1 MKVTAC
7 DNQYAISTAQLA
19 TGLSK
24 TGAVAKTFGVSL
36 EEVLGHITAIGSVTM
51 ETGDVI
57 GNSLKTIYSRMT
69 THKEAK
75 KALDSVGISLTKMT
89 DEGEKAKGI
98 GEIMG
103 ELAGKWR
110 TLSDEQKQHIGVQIA
125 GRNHLTRFLAL
136 MNNWKT
142 ATDATKTA
150 LNSQGSAAREQEAYM
165 QSYEAKLNGIKTR
178 FTELALA
185 IGKAFLS
192 DGMTSFLHGI
202 ASITEGVTKLISKI
216 GVLPTIFSAIS
227 LVAGKML
234 FKGDFFESIAKGFGN
249 IVDNIEGRGKKLE
262 ATLSK
267 VGSVFSDFKSKFT
280 SKLNIKGAGQE
291 LADVAKGSAEAGE
304 SIKKIG
310 ANSQASGTAMSA
322 AFRSAAAGAKSFALG
337 LASIAL
343 QTVALAAIGW
353 AIGALIEKFTKA
365 SAEADRLKQKYA
377 QQQETALEAYNKAGN
392 TFGTS
397 IQKFQEL
404 SKIPQAKMNT
414 EQLEEYKNVQNEIAK
429 VLPNAVAYT
438 DQYGQA
444 HLRSAQAV
452 QKEVEVIQRLAQAR
466 AESAKTEFLTN
477 LKKEQEGIDKLSKDV
492 IEARKLQAANDTT
505 NGKSFTQGF
514 FSNDTLEKRY
524 NEGVAKEQEAL
535 GALTSALQSNSV
547 AIGDNAVEW
556 LKASGAMANASTTA
570 SSVIQNYAKVNQAT
584 VDTIDQL
591 ADAENLDFGQAYV
604 KSQTQ
609 LKENTEAFGKSVT
622 QQYDKFKSLN
632 KGAKEA
638 VTKSFDTILRSM
650 DLSKPMD
657 EINTKMNVVSD
668 ALAKVGKNGEVNGK
682 QLQKMLQDAG
692 LSARE
697 ATEMVN
703 ELARATE
710 NDKLKLSIENGD
722 IADTTESVRELTDE
736 LLKAVNALQIFNGMR
751 DGEGEAV
758 SSRIDYIKSRK
769 KLNANSYLADDRVQG
784 QLEQLSTITGVR
796 KQTIVDNLEDIG
808 DAFGKMSKLSQEE
821 MEGFQ
826 QAFLEKGAKWDE
838 MTKGMSEGAKT
849 MFANMVQYVNRG
861 GVTAAQ
867 ALQLALNQVGQV
879 SEQVETDLEKR
890 FTSLK
895 KNLGSASEAE
905 FLSSWATTVQGGL
918 KQLDGQFTTLVDSAG
933 RLKLA
938 MVNGE
943 TSPFIDNLNK
953 QVEELGLTYQTK
965 LNGGNLE
972 LNIVDANGNVRATLG
987 QLNKDILES
996 GMAAGLMEKAYRDVK
1011 GEITSVNTF
1020 LEQTGNILQASG
1032 QQFEVYEG
1040 GLRLV
1045 GETGA
1050 TQKLALSEYNESLK
1064 ALGLTIQSISEKDGK
1079 ITVTLTDA
1087 NGNTFTQTI
1096 GDLEQMKQKMDELNG
1111 KDAKAKVDVETDK
1124 AKQKL
1129 DEVKTDHQELDGQET
1144 KSEHTVDV
1152 HANDEQV
1159 QKTQE
1164 EIDNIGKDAN
1174 VDVQVKANTDAISTA
1189 LTALQTAL
1197 TQSGLLQTALDAI
1210 SSIIDSINTKTES
1223 LSSLQTTL
1231 DNIKKSAED
1240 AKTAIDN
1247 IITAMTSE
1255 FTPTLNSTS
1264 FDNIKTAVE
1273 GVSTAVDTLQQKLS
1287 NLSVPSVLQSAP
1299 TQTPTAPTTDY
1310 TAMQTAQSQAISAMS
1325 SAWSSFAS
1333 ESVNTISNM
1342 ALSIN
1347 VSMVAMSAM
1356 MVASATVGT
1365 IAVSMAMANMGST
1378 VVSSVNQMA
1387 SSVVSRFSAMVSQVA
1402 SLASSIGYRVAGGVN
1417 ASAGAAAG
1425 AMASLAQGMINAFN
1439 ARINSF
1445 DFAGAASRIARM
1457 IALGEVS
1464 STIATDDLGI
1474 GDSNVAIEGLFNSSP
1489 EGLALGFAASDGLSS
1504 GGFGSD
1510 FGAGTFHRPMFT
1522 ASAKDS
1528 KLADPYERKEL
1539 DLTIERSQ
1547 HLITR
1552 AKTVLEQMVKH
1563 TAEYR
1568 DQLMIVESVNKTLLK
1583 QEEEKLKT
1591 TLDRQNAIETE
1602 LQGLKNVS
1610 SHTEKQREQYN
1621 KLQQEFDNNTKEIWK
1636 TEQTLDKL
1644 ANEIANNSLKVY
1656 SDYLDEIKDKWN
1668 DVISATKQAIDALD
1682 FDLDKLDTE
1691 DDPDVVRKMTL
1702 QTRLREQ
1709 TMILE
1714 KTYLNQLVAQQNEY
1728 SRAVANHLT
1737 SDEQLKKMKEEIIK
1751 TDENYK
1757 KEVIKGL
1764 KLEKEIRKEREEIAK
1779 ENVDNLKS
1787 YYKHMSELSKQAI
1800 EKEKEA
1806 LKKLQDEKNKMYDA
1820 EKEKINEVYNAKIE
1834 SLDNTRKEEEYAKKI
1849 NELNEKRADLMRKIS
1864 LASRDDSVEGQKKV
1878 SDLQKELKKVNEDYD
1893 KEQKNKQ
1900 DERYKDALKKQKELD
1915 EKNIEKNKKQ
1925 DEELF
1930 DKATKDLENKAKSID
1945 KYYDSITN
1953 DQKKW
1958 ETLIKQFKNGD
1969 DTALDELM
1977 RDMVDGISNL
1987 MSGSGKDILGGEKLS
2002 PEDLKE
2008 ILKDSLTDLSNVW
2021 YSVEKDMKKLTD
2033 TQNQA
2038 LQLAKKNQDGLSVRN
2053 PQYTTSGARDSKNFP
2068 TTKQYKI
2075 APGDPK
2081 PQSSGSGNP
2090 AGIKATHT
2098 VVRGDTLWDLAA
2110 RYYGDPWKWK
2120 KIQAANGG
2128 INPYYI
2134 QIGQKLLI
2142 PFRSGGYTGDWAGD
2156 GGRIAMLHKKELVLN
2171 QNQTRDLLDTIRTL
2185 ETIQKTNRS
2194 HNVDSHV
2201 ENNGLN
2207 IENLEMHVHYDG
2219 KDDKSADK
2227 VAMEILQA
2235 INRKR

>member
-1 MKVTAC
+1 
-7 DNQYAISTAQLA
+7 
-19 TGLSK
+19 
-24 TGAVAKTFGVSL
+24 
-36 EEVLGHITAIGSVTM
+36 
-51 ETGDVI
+51 
-57 GNSLKTIYSRMT
+57 MT

-89 DEGEKAKGI
+89 DEGEKAKGV

-150 LNSQGSAAREQEAYM
+150 LNSQGSAAKEQAAYM

-202 ASITEGVTKLISKI
+202 ANITEGVTRLISKV
-216 GVLPTIFSAIS
+216 GVLPTIFGAIS
-227 LVAGKML
+227 LVVGRMIKSSSL
-234 FKGDFFESIAKGFGN
+234 FKDGNFFENVAKGFGN
-249 IVDNIEGRGKKLE
+249 IVDNIEGRGRKLE

-267 VGSVFSDFKSKFT
+267 IGSAFSDFKSKFT
-280 SKLNIKGAGQE
+280 SKLNIKGAGKE

-322 AFRSAAAGAKSFALG
+322 AFKSAAAGAKAFALG

-343 QTVALAAIGW
+343 QTVAIAAIGW

-377 QQQETALEAYNKAGN
+377 QQQETALEAYNKSGN
-392 TFGTS
+392 TFGNS

-404 SKIPQAKMNT
+404 SKIPEAKMNT

-466 AESAKTEFLTN
+466 AESAKTEFLAN
-477 LKKEQEGIDKLSKDV
+477 LKKEQEGIDKLSRDV

-505 NGKSFTQGF
+505 NGKSIAQGF
-514 FSNDTLEKRY
+514 FSNETLEKRY
-524 NEGVAKEQEAL
+524 NEGVIKEQEAL

-547 AIGDNAVEW
+547 AIGDNAVAW
-556 LKASGAMANASTTA
+556 LQASGAMANASTTA
-570 SSVIQNYAKVNQAT
+570 ASVIQNYAKVNQAT

-609 LKENTEAFGKSVT
+609 LKENTEAFGKSVA

-657 EINTKMNVVSD
+657 EINNKMNVVSD
-668 ALAKVGKNGEVNGK
+668 ALVKVGKNGEVNGK

-692 LSARE
+692 LSAKE
-697 ATEMVN
+697 ATDMVN

-895 KNLGSASEAE
+895 KNLGSASESE

-943 TSPFIDNLNK
+943 SSPFIENLNK
-953 QVEELGLTYQTK
+953 QVEELGLNYQTK

-987 QLNKDILES
+987 QLNKDVLES

-1011 GEITSVNTF
+1011 GEITSMNTF

-1064 ALGLTIQSISEKDGK
+1064 ALGLTIQSISEQDGK
-1079 ITVTLTDA
+1079 ITLTLTDA

-1152 HANDEQV
+1152 HANDQQV
-1159 QKTQE
+1159 QETQQK
-1164 EIDNIGKDAN
+1164 IDEIGKDAN

-1189 LTALQTAL
+1189 LSALQTAL

-1210 SSIIDSINTKTES
+1210 SGIIDSINTKTES

-1231 DNIKKSAED
+1231 DNIKKAAED

-1255 FTPTLNSTS
+1255 FTPTLNATS

-1299 TQTPTAPTTDY
+1299 TQAPTAPTTDY

-1325 SAWSSFAS
+1325 SAWSAFAS
-1333 ESVNTISNM
+1333 ESTNTISNM
-1342 ALSIN
+1342 ALSID

-1365 IAVSMAMANMGST
+1365 IAVSMAMSNMGST
-1378 VVSSVNQMA
+1378 VVSAVNQMA
-1387 SSVVSRFSAMVSQVA
+1387 SSVVSRFSSMIASVA
-1402 SLASSIGYRVAGGVN
+1402 SIASSIGYRVAGGVN

-1457 IALGEVS
+1457 IALGDVS
-1464 STIATDDLGI
+1464 SAVETDDLSI
-1474 GDSNVAIEGLFNSSP
+1474 RDSNIAIEGLFNSSP

-1552 AKTVLEQMVKH
+1552 AKTVLEQMVKN

-1591 TLDRQNAIETE
+1591 TLDRQNAIESE

-1656 SDYLDEIKDKWN
+1656 SDYLDEIKNKWN

-1757 KEVIKGL
+1757 KELIKGL

-1787 YYKHMSELSKQAI
+1787 YYKHMSDLSKQAI

-1945 KYYDSITN
+1945 KYYDAITN

-1958 ETLIKQFKNGD
+1958 ETLINQFKGGD

-2021 YSVEKDMKKLTD
+2021 YNVEKDMKKLTD

-2038 LQLAKKNQDGLSVRN
+2038 LQLAKKNQDGLSVKN

-2075 APGDPK
+2075 TPGDPK

-2090 AGIKATHT
+2090 VGIKATHT

-2142 PFRSGGYTGDWAGD
+2142 PFRSGGLKYSP
-2156 GGRIAMLHKKELVLN
+2156 H
-2171 QNQTRDLLDTIRTL
+2171 
-2185 ETIQKTNRS
+2185 
-2194 HNVDSHV
+2194 
-2201 ENNGLN
+2201 
-2207 IENLEMHVHYDG
+2207 
-2219 KDDKSADK
+2219 
-2227 VAMEILQA
+2227 
-2235 INRKR
+2235 

>member
-1 MKVTAC
+1 
-7 DNQYAISTAQLA
+7 
-19 TGLSK
+19 
-24 TGAVAKTFGVSL
+24 
-36 EEVLGHITAIGSVTM
+36 
-51 ETGDVI
+51 
-57 GNSLKTIYSRMT
+57 MT

-89 DEGEKAKGI
+89 DEGEKAKGV

-165 QSYEAKLNGIKTR
+165 NSYEARINGLKTR
-178 FTELALA
+178 FTELSLA

-192 DGMTSFLHGI
+192 DSIVGFLSGI
-202 ASITEGVTKLISKI
+202 AGAIEGLTGFINKV
-216 GVLPTIFSAIS
+216 GVLPTVLGIAGLALTKFLQGTKLFGGEGGIGAGISKMVQSISQEGEKLRSFANIFT
-227 LVAGKML
+227 GKSL
-234 FKGDFFESIAKGFGN
+234 FKQQSTDAEKTA
-249 IVDNIEGRGKKLE
+249 
-262 ATLSK
+262 
-267 VGSVFSDFKSKFT
+267 
-280 SKLNIKGAGQE
+280 
-291 LADVAKGSAEAGE
+291 SAVKALG
-304 SIKKIG
+304 
-310 ANSQASGTAMSA
+310 QASGEASSKMSLLSASGKPISSQIQAPIEKATFSLKNFA
-322 AFRSAAAGAKSFALG
+322 AG
-337 LASIAL
+337 LASMAL
-343 QTVALAAIGW
+343 QTAGIAAIGVG
-353 AIGALIEKFTKA
+353 IGLLVEQMTKA
-365 SAEADRLKQKYA
+365 SAKASELRQKYEK
-377 QQQETALEAYNKAGN
+377 QQETSIQAYNKAGN
-392 TFGTS
+392 SFDSLISKYNTLSSKPKSSLST
-397 IQKFQEL
+397 QE
-404 SKIPQAKMNT
+404 
-414 EQLEEYKNVQNEIAK
+414 LEEYKNVQNEIAK

-438 DQYGQA
+438 DQFGQA
-444 HLRSAQAV
+444 HIRNAKAV
-452 QKEVEVIQRLAQAR
+452 QTETDKVRALAAERAKLNQSAFKTKLHDDKDGVAELYRQYEEALMRMENAQKNLKDGGQYAADGTWYDTSGSASTSQRILN
-466 AESAKTEFLTN
+466 ESTIESQRNLGILTN
-477 LKKEQEGIDKLSKDV
+477 MLQE
-492 IEARKLQAANDTT
+492 
-505 NGKSFTQGF
+505 
-514 FSNDTLEKRY
+514 
-524 NEGVAKEQEAL
+524 
-535 GALTSALQSNSV
+535 NSV
-547 AIGDNAVEW
+547 AIGDNAVAW
-556 LKASGAMANASTTA
+556 LQSSGAMEHATSTA
-570 SSVIQNYAKVNQAT
+570 SSLIQNFAKVNQST
-584 VDTIDQL
+584 VSDIQELQKSMGEGTQFKDAYEQSQL
-591 ADAENLDFGQAYV
+591 QLNESTQKFGAMIAAQY
-604 KSQTQ
+604 KKFGS
-609 LKENTEAFGKSVT
+609 LSKEAKASVT
-622 QQYDKFKSLN
+622 N
-632 KGAKEA
+632 A
-638 VTKSFDTILRSM
+638 FDTIAKSI
-650 DLSKPMD
+650 DLKGSPDALAGKFD
-657 EINTKMNVVSD
+657 KISD
-668 ALAKVGKNGEVNGK
+668 ALVKIGKNGDINVRAFKKTLEDLGV
-682 QLQKMLQDAG
+682 DA
-692 LSARE
+692 SE
-697 ATEMVN
+697 ATKIIN

-710 NDKLKLSIENGD
+710 NDKLKLSIDNGD
-722 IADTTESVRELTDE
+722 IADTTESVKELTDE

-879 SEQVETDLEKR
+879 SEQVETDLATR
-890 FTSLK
+890 FSHLQ
-895 KNLGSASEAE
+895 KNLGTSSEQD
-905 FLSSWATTVQGGL
+905 FLNSWATTVQGGL

-933 RLKLA
+933 KLKLA

-1299 TQTPTAPTTDY
+1299 TQAPTAPTTDY

-1365 IAVSMAMANMGST
+1365 IAVSMAMSNMGST
-1378 VVSSVNQMA
+1378 VVSAVNQMA
-1387 SSVVSRFSAMVSQVA
+1387 SSVVSRFSSMVA
-1402 SLASSIGYRVAGGVN
+1402 SVASIASSIGYRVAGGVN

-1457 IALGEVS
+1457 IALGDVS
-1464 STIATDDLGI
+1464 STIDTEDLGI

-1714 KTYLNQLVAQQNEY
+1714 KTYLNQLIAQQNEY

-1958 ETLIKQFKNGD
+1958 ETLIKQFKGGD

-2142 PFRSGGYTGDWAGD
+2142 PFRSGGLKWLT
-2156 GGRIAMLHKKELVLN
+2156 LN
-2171 QNQTRDLLDTIRTL
+2171 
-2185 ETIQKTNRS
+2185 S
-2194 HNVDSHV
+2194 
-2201 ENNGLN
+2201 LN
-2207 IENLEMHVHYDG
+2207 YWDILIG
-2219 KDDKSADK
+2219 QS
-2227 VAMEILQA
+2227 VAKA
-2235 INRKR
+2235 I